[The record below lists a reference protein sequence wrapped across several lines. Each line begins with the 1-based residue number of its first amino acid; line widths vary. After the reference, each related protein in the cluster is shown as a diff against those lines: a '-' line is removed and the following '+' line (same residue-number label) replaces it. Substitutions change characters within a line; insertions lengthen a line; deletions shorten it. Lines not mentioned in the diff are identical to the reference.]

1 MSFTLHVERRLRTVD
16 PGTARDAAAPDGAA
30 PDAAAL
36 PLVCLHG
43 WGMNLRVF
51 DLLRDALATTR
62 ETLAV
67 DLAGHGASPWAEGH
81 AHFDTQVDDVLAVLP
96 PRCVLLGWSFGG
108 KLALQLAARHAAR
121 IAVLVLVSAT
131 PKFAQSADWP
141 HGMDAR
147 SMRAFRTVLEQD
159 WQQTLNDFVWLQLRG
174 SRNAEAAQRVLE
186 SALAQQGAP
195 HPDALRN
202 GLDLLGTLD
211 LRACAREVTQPTL
224 LVSGQHDRVTPPG
237 AARWLAAALPQ
248 AQLVE
253 VPRAGHAPFVSH
265 PQEVAAAL
273 RGFLADLAEAQA

>member
-1 MSFTLHVERRLRTVD
+1 MSFALHVERR
-16 PGTARDAAAPDGAA
+16 PGP
-30 PDAAAL
+30 PSAAAL

-51 DLLRDALATTR
+51 DLLRGELAAER

-67 DLAGHGASPWAEGH
+67 DLAGHGASAWAAGH
-81 AHFDTQVDDVLAVLP
+81 AQFDTQVEDVLAVLP
-96 PRCVLLGWSFGG
+96 PCCVLLGWSLGG
-108 KLALQLAARHAAR
+108 KLALELAARHPAR
-121 IAVLVLVSAT
+121 IAALVLISAT
-131 PKFAQSADWP
+131 PKFAQSQDWL
-141 HGMDAR
+141 HGLDPG
-147 SMRAFRTVLEQD
+147 SMRAFRSVLEQD

-195 HPDALRN
+195 HPEALRN

-211 LRACAREVTQPTL
+211 LRSRVGAVTQPTL
-224 LVSGQHDRVTPPG
+224 LISGQHDRVTPTG

-248 AQLVE
+248 AQLHE

-265 PQEVAAAL
+265 HLEVAAAL
-273 RGFLADLAEAQA
+273 REFLAARAEVPA